1 MTCQSC
7 GSPTRVGASF
17 CGGCGARLVATPAAS
32 AVTPV
37 PAVEQA
43 APALSPPPPPPPAP
57 PSAGPPPPV
66 LPRVTPAL
74 PPAPEAPAPVLTRQ
88 LVVEVSPAAVSS
100 STGPAVGM
108 IAMPPGL
115 VAAQTTPTSV
125 PLVVVAP
132 VPTTSIPNDELD
144 DRTRVAPPR
153 QPRVAWHLVLP
164 DGTTHSLSGTTV
176 IGRQPDV
183 AAAPGATATLAID
196 DPDGLVSKSHAV
208 LELDSGHLAVRD
220 LGSTNGVVA
229 LAPDGSEVEVGTDT
243 ATPLDDGFELEL
255 GGFVIRVEKV

>member
-17 CGGCGARLVATPAAS
+17 CGSCGARLAAARDAS
-32 AVTPV
+32 TVTPV

-43 APALSPPPPPPPAP
+43 APALPPPPPPPPP
-57 PSAGPPPPV
+57 PSAGPPPP
-66 LPRVTPAL
+66 LSPRVTAPL
-74 PPAPEAPAPVLTRQ
+74 PPAREALTPIVASQ
-88 LVVEVSPAAVSS
+88 PIVEVSPAVVAS

-108 IAMPPGL
+108 IAIPPGL
-115 VAAQTTPTSV
+115 IAAQTTPTSV

-132 VPTTSIPNDELD
+132 VATTSIPNDELD
-144 DRTRVAPPR
+144 DHTRVAPPR
-153 QPRVAWHLVLP
+153 QPRIAWHLVLP
-164 DGTTHSLSGTTV
+164 DGTTHPLTGTTV

-208 LELDSGHLAVRD
+208 LELESGHFAVRD
-220 LGSTNGVVA
+220 LGSTNGVIT
-229 LAPDGSEVEVGTDT
+229 LAPDGSEVEVGIDT